1 MFADK
6 AIAFTVHR
14 LPTKE
19 NKLPFSVCVK
29 QTKVCRFHFAFAA
42 NKRKLPFS
50 ISSVFPLVEFRKHGD
65 MDVEI
70 WTWRHGRGDMET

>member
-19 NKLPFSVCVK
+19 NKLPFCVCVK
-29 QTKVCRFHFAFAA
+29 QTKVCRFPFAFAA
-42 NKRKLPFS
+42 SKRKLPFS
-50 ISSVFPLVEFRKHGD
+50 ISSVFSVGGIQE
-65 MDVEI
+65 
-70 WTWRHGRGDMET
+70 TYRHGRGDMET